1 MQLFSLFASRS
12 YIYRSWLLPLFCLT
26 ILFYRYWLR
35 VFSFCLTISF
45 HRYWLIHTTFSVC
58 LTISFHRYWLIHA
71 PFLWF
76 ASRSHSIVI
85 GSESYFFSPHGLI
98 YRYWLRFVFLLLPEK
113 KQTSKS
119 SIPVAREQ
127 CKTPPQFHN
136 NRHTFNGRHAS
147 KKVLCPDIYSYI

>member
-1 MQLFSLFASRS
+1 MPHGLISTVLGSFLSFASRS
-12 YIYRSWLLPLFCLT
+12 YSIGIGSEFFFFLPHDLISSVLAHSYNILGLPHDLISSVLAHSCT
-26 ILFYRYWLR
+26 IPLI
-35 VFSFCLTISF
+35 CLTISF
-45 HRYWLIHTTFSVC
+45 HRYWLRVI
-58 LTISFHRYWLIHA
+58 LL
-71 PFLWF
+71 F
-76 ASRSHSIVI
+76 ASRS
-85 GSESYFFSPHGLI
+85 YLPLLAKCCFSSPS
-98 YRYWLRFVFLLLPEK
+98 RK